1 MHVNRALVNWGVFFI
16 LLGSIPLAVRQ
27 GILREDDVARAWT
40 LWPLLLVGAG
50 IGLVLRRTR
59 LEFVGGLLSAAT
71 FGIIGGGLLT
81 SGGIPFGSCGDG
93 QGSVAFPA
101 QSGDLAATAAVEV
114 RLNCG
119 ELAIRTFLGPGWRVE
134 GVDDDGSG
142 PRIEAAPSHVEIAS
156 DDRPGFDFFGS
167 RDRWTVTLPTGSTI
181 DLNATL
187 NAGEARLDLFG
198 ANLGQ
203 LRVGI
208 NAGQARIDLGTVAAI
223 AGFDLQLNAGEGY
236 VNLPNR
242 GLSASIEANAGSV
255 RLCPPAGA
263 GLQVRM
269 NDNITASNN
278 FAERGLIEAS
288 ENLWET
294 PGFGAAAVRLEIDA
308 EVNAG
313 SINVEPAGSC
323 GA

>member
-1 MHVNRALVNWGVFFI
+1 VFFI
-16 LLGSIPLAVRQ
+16 LLGAIPIAVRQ
-27 GILREDDVARAWT
+27 GLLREEDVARAWT
-40 LWPLLLVGAG
+40 LWPLLLIAAG
-50 IGLVLRRTR
+50 IGLLLRRTR
-59 LEFVGGLLSAAT
+59 LELASGLISAGT
-71 FGIIGGGLLT
+71 LGIIGGGLLA
-81 SGGIPFGSCGDG
+81 SGGIPFGSCGDE

-101 QSGDLAATAAVEV
+101 QRGELATTAAVDV

-119 ELAIRTFLGPGWRVE
+119 GLTILTFLGPGWMVE

-142 PRIEAAPSHVEIAS
+142 PRIEATPSRVEIAS

-187 NAGEARLDLFG
+187 NAGEARLDLFD
-198 ANLGQ
+198 ANIGQ
-203 LRVGI
+203 LQVGV
-208 NAGQARIDLGTVAAI
+208 NAGQATIDLGTVAAI
-223 AGFDLQLNAGEGY
+223 AGFDLQLNAGEGH
-236 VNLPNR
+236 VNLPNL
-242 GLSASIEANAGSV
+242 GLNASIEANAASV

-263 GLQVRM
+263 GLRVTM

-288 ENLWET
+288 ENVWET

-323 GA
+323 RA